1 MKRFKS
7 EFAHS
12 YATYSFGY
20 CEYAVLER
28 GEGLHEAYDEGFL
41 PFSGS
46 PDIKHTLYMARSARI
61 DLKKF
66 VPNSE
71 NRRILRRF
79 DGPAQRGPSSAQRSG
94 KLQRN
99 IFPFAR
105 FDIKDPLFRTFC
117 LEYFAKRHGERVMPA
132 ERFDTILHAGFITH
146 IVEYTDADGVIVGY
160 VFLCDDDIMSH
171 FWFSFYDLAY
181 AYQSLGLWLM
191 LDCARMAQEN
201 KKRFFYV
208 GTVYGEKALYKTNID
223 SLEFWDGEMWKDD
236 VRLLRTLG
244 KSDDRRIHDGISLWK
259 EGLPRFDE

>member
-66 VPNSE
+66 TPSSE
-71 NRRILRRF
+71 NRRIFKRF
-79 DGPAQRGPSSAQRSG
+79 DG

-99 IFPFAR
+99 VFSFTK
-105 FDIKDPLFRTFC
+105 FDTKDPLFQSFC
-117 LEYFAKRHGERVMPA
+117 LEYFAKRHGERVMPL
-132 ERFDTILHAGFITH
+132 ERFDTILNAGFITH

-160 VFLCDDDIMSH
+160 VFLCNDDTMSH

-191 LDCARMAQEN
+191 IDCARMAKED
-201 KKRFFYV
+201 KKRHFYV

-223 SLEFWDGEMWKDD
+223 SLEFWDGETWKDD
-236 VRLLRTLG
+236 VRALRALG
-244 KSDDRRIHDGISLWK
+244 KSDEKRIHDGISLWK
-259 EGLPRFDE
+259 ANLPRFE